1 MTQNDRTDGRRATV
15 THADIE
21 NGIRRGRQLRSQA
34 FRQFLA
40 NVSPLGVRHD

>member
-1 MTQNDRTDGRRATV
+1 MSQNDRTEHRSATV

-40 NVSPLGVRHD
+40 NVSPIGGRHG